1 MDGDFLY
8 AVIFL
13 FLALLVVIPSF
24 VAIQPKILER
34 LTNHPGSRTSLSRA
48 KSPAAYRT
56 ISR

>member
-34 LTNHPGSRTSLSRA
+34 LTNHPGSRIGRSRA
-48 KSPAAYRT
+48 KAPAAYRT